1 MQGEIMTEN
10 WQQWTGSVVAD
21 DITLLDYLGG
31 SDTSAVF
38 STTYSGQKAA
48 VKLIAVGEA
57 KLESRL
63 ERLQAAEKL
72 SHPHLLK
79 VFRSGPCQLD
89 GKDLLFVV
97 MELAEENLSQVL
109 PDRPLTPAET
119 REMTT
124 STLDALSYLHGQGF
138 VHGHLKP
145 ANIMASGELLKLSS
159 DGIYRNG
166 EPSDEVSADEHRAPE
181 AAQGM
186 SPATDVWSL
195 GVTLV
200 EVMTQ
205 RVPAGFRKELDALP
219 SPFREIAP
227 RCLAG
232 NPGQRATLA
241 EIKECLKP
249 VSTSRAAS
257 ASAVQAANTPT
268 ARKSS
273 LPAGPDKQSS
283 RKPYIIVAVVAV
295 AIGALVAIPRLTDRS
310 PSSGETR
317 SESSVE
323 AEEPKSESVAAG
335 KQPKTAPPS
344 ALTSSE
350 SDAESPKDTVRHY
363 PSSATPAA
371 SKEPARASRVTSSGG
386 AGDGVVR
393 RVVPD
398 VPRSA
403 ANTIQGTVRV
413 KMKVQ
418 VDASGNVTQAEFVSR
433 GPSQYFSRLAEKAAR
448 DWKFVPGE
456 SARVWNL
463 QFDFRRSGASVLP
476 APANQ

>member
-1 MQGEIMTEN
+1 MTEN

-21 DITLLDYLGG
+21 DIPLLEYLGG
-31 SDTSAVF
+31 SGTTAVF
-38 STTYSGQKAA
+38 STTFSGQKAA
-48 VKLIAVGEA
+48 VKLIAIEEA

-63 ERLQAAEKL
+63 ERLHAAEKL
-72 SHPHLLK
+72 GHPHLLK
-79 VFRSGPCQLD
+79 IFRSGRCQLD

-97 MELAEENLSQVL
+97 MEFAEENLSQVL

-119 REMTT
+119 REMTN
-124 STLDALSYLHGQGF
+124 STLDALSYLHGQGL

-166 EPSDEVSADEHRAPE
+166 QPSDEVSAYEHRAPE
-181 AAQGM
+181 ATQGV

-205 RVPAGFRKELDALP
+205 KVPAGFRKELDALP

-232 NPGQRATLA
+232 NPAQRAT
-241 EIKECLKP
+241 IPQIRECLKP
-249 VSTSRAAS
+249 GSTARTAS
-257 ASAVQAANTPT
+257 PAGAQAANTP
-268 ARKSS
+268 AAKSSS
-273 LPAGPDKQSS
+273 LPVGPDKQSS
-283 RKPYIIVAVVAV
+283 RKPYIIVAVAAV
-295 AIGALVAIPRLTDRS
+295 AIGAFVAIPRLSDHS
-310 PSSGETR
+310 PSSGETK

-323 AEEPKSESVAAG
+323 AGGPKSEDVPPG
-335 KQPKTAPPS
+335 KPQIAPPPS

-350 SDAESPKDTVRHY
+350 SDAESPRDTVRHY
-363 PSSATPAA
+363 PSNATPAA
-371 SKEPARASRVTSSGG
+371 SKEPARTSRVTSEPSGN

-393 RVVPD
+393 KVVPD

-403 ANTIQGTVRV
+403 LNTIQGTVRV
-413 KMKVQ
+413 KMRVQ
-418 VDASGNVTQAEFVSR
+418 VGPSGDVTQAEFISR
-433 GPSQYFSRLAEKAAR
+433 GPSQYFARLAEKAAR
-448 DWKFVPGE
+448 DWKFVPGDN
-456 SARVWNL
+456 ARTWNL

-476 APANQ
+476 LP